1 MAYKR
6 PDHLASACDSNAMGN
21 TPQHDIVPIAQGNL
35 FGHSPH
41 QPSRNASLPAFS
53 TTVERVNRTYRP
65 VLRDFQHAEEKWAE
79 LMSQGN
85 IRDTIIR
92 DIPDIN
98 SDGARLV
105 GSLYRAVYDF
115 SEAFE
120 ASNSQHCET
129 LDKDDYYTEGL
140 MHIMLWRLLYNIIQ
154 AQKGICSL
162 APWYTTGG
170 PVYKAYPSF
179 VERFRDVELA
189 LKKSKA
195 CCCSLFSSSD
205 FAARLAWNPTKELRR
220 KRSNHTTNST
230 KTSLQNLA
238 IQTCIDQGISRNKDG
253 ELEDKAS
260 RGDGNKVLREKE
272 IPTTPS
278 SGKGDGIRKR
288 RKIPRRVNI
297 PSQVAAQ
304 AMAQITE
311 QETAPVDDCPDS
323 SPEEHTTPATSVE
336 HDGDIDHFLS
346 EIFKDET
353 DDTVALTQPT
363 LQSLQC
369 SQLAQ
374 QLQLPRSQQACRQ
387 LQAPEQPAIIQEM
400 PIPNYAQ
407 FQPQGF
413 VDPQY
418 GAFNHIGHADIQQ
431 YQFPQWSNNTGVED
445 NPWGIARTAN
455 LGYACNAS
463 AQQVQHP
470 GSQGQNQGNPYN
482 GVHGSTTYNCN
493 IWDLNLFQQ

>member
-6 PDHLASACDSNAMGN
+6 PDHLASTFDSNAMGN
-21 TPQHDIVPIAQGNL
+21 TPQHDFVPIAQGNL
-35 FGHSPH
+35 FGHNPH
-41 QPSRNASLPAFS
+41 QPSRNPSLPAFS
-53 TTVERVNRTYRP
+53 ATVERVNRTYRP
-65 VLRDFQHAEEKWAE
+65 VLRDHQHAEEKWAE
-79 LMSQGN
+79 LISRGN
-85 IRDTIIR
+85 IPGTIIG
-92 DIPDIN
+92 DVPDIN
-98 SDGARLV
+98 LEGEPLV
-105 GSLYRAVYDF
+105 ESLYRAVYDF

-120 ASNSQHCET
+120 APNSQHYES
-129 LDKDDYYTEGL
+129 LSKDDFYTEGL
-140 MHIMLWRLLYNIIQ
+140 MHFMLWRLLYNIIQ

-170 PVYKAYPSF
+170 PVYKTYPSF
-179 VERFRDVELA
+179 AERFRDVELA

-238 IQTCIDQGISRNKDG
+238 IQTCIDQGISRYKDG

-260 RGDGNKVLREKE
+260 RDDGNKVLREKK
-272 IPTTPS
+272 IPTPPS
-278 SGKGDGIRKR
+278 GGKGDGIRKR
-288 RKIPRRVNI
+288 RKIPKRVNI

-304 AMAQITE
+304 AMAQIAE

-323 SPEEHTTPATSVE
+323 SPEQHTTPATSVE
-336 HDGDIDHFLS
+336 HDDDIDHFLS
-346 EIFKDET
+346 EISKDET
-353 DDTVALTQPT
+353 DDTVALTQLN

-374 QLQLPRSQQACRQ
+374 QLQPPRPQQTPEQQAV
-387 LQAPEQPAIIQEM
+387 IQEM

-431 YQFPQWSNNTGVED
+431 YQFAQWSNNTGVED
-445 NPWGIARTAN
+445 NPLGIARTAN
-455 LGYACNAS
+455 FGYPCDAL
-463 AQQVQHP
+463 AQQAQHP
-470 GSQGQNQGNPYN
+470 GSRDQNQGNPYN

-493 IWDLNLFQQ
+493 LWDLNLFQQ